1 MEASLLSPFSSTLT
15 EALILHIADRSVVDI
30 AKYMDRKALSGRLM
44 TGRVSLQRKRIC
56 KGQGEHISQFYI
68 TL

>member
-1 MEASLLSPFSSTLT
+1 MSPFSSTLT

-44 TGRVSLQRKRIC
+44 TVRVSLQRKRIC

-68 TL
+68 TR